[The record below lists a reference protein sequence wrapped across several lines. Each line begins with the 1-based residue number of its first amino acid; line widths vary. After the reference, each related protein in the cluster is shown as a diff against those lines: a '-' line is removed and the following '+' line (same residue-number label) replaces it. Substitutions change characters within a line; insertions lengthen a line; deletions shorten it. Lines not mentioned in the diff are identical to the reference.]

1 MYERILSEVKLRG
14 MNMIHIY
21 AGEGKGKT
29 TAAVGLTV
37 RGIGNNISVIFAQ
50 FMKNGNSG
58 EINMLKE
65 NFQIDFIFPEQDF
78 GFYNQSTMENK
89 DLIIIENEKV
99 LNKVTNQIEK
109 LLEKTSND
117 HNSIN
122 SINGMVV
129 LDEIINVCHYN
140 LIDKTFVLDFL
151 KKYGQQ
157 FEIIL
162 TGRYASKELIDL
174 ADYVTIM
181 KKEKHP
187 FDKNI
192 MARKGIEI

>member
-1 MYERILSEVKLRG
+1 
-14 MNMIHIY
+14 
-21 AGEGKGKT
+21 
-29 TAAVGLTV
+29 
-37 RGIGNNISVIFAQ
+37 
-50 FMKNGNSG
+50 MKNGNSG

-78 GFYNQSTMENK
+78 GFYNKSTMENK
-89 DLIIIENEKV
+89 DLNIIENEKV

-117 HNSIN
+117 HN

>member
-65 NFQIDFIFPEQDF
+65 NFQIDFIFPGQDF

-117 HNSIN
+117 HN

>member
-122 SINGMVV
+122 GMVV